1 MKPCLR
7 LVLKA
12 VGDYPHGKYMGGWD
26 ALCTTQQRAFHGQS
40 VDPLTGVRLRQCNP
54 KLFNQITRAW
64 EEKIGPLNN
73 AWGRGYVARYG
84 FQCQCDLFLYFFA
97 PRTPHT
103 DLPSLPPAGE
113 TQESAYCTQSG
124 EVCAGCGF
132 NPHNLILSTHFIG
145 DVISRSSGKSQK
157 LYCEN
162 ANSSTQCAICERCLF
177 GRRQTSQTKKTGTFI
192 LKSERALPKN
202 KSFFAQHRSCM
213 KHYRLFGKTCH
224 IWAGPRPNKP
234 AKWLLL
240 NHGKKKRGEKSPHLL
255 KKIKSTKDD

>member
-1 MKPCLR
+1 MRK
-7 LVLKA
+7 
-12 VGDYPHGKYMGGWD
+12 
-26 ALCTTQQRAFHGQS
+26 
-40 VDPLTGVRLRQCNP
+40 
-54 KLFNQITRAW
+54 
-64 EEKIGPLNN
+64 KIGPLNN

-84 FQCQCDLFLYFFA
+84 FQCQCEFFIFFW
-97 PRTPHT
+97 PLKRHIN
-103 DLPSLPPAGE
+103 LPSFQPTGE
-113 TQESAYCTQSG
+113 TRESAYCTQNG
-124 EVCAGCGF
+124 KVCTGCRF

-145 DVISRSSGKSQK
+145 DVISRSSGNSKK

-162 ANSSTQCAICERCLF
+162 TIFKRTVCYMWTLLIWK
-177 GRRQTSQTKKTGTFI
+177 THISQTKKTGTFI
-192 LKSERALPKN
+192 FKSECTLPKN